1 MGRMY
6 VIEFD
11 SVAVTAAQDLF
22 EVVTNDDKVLVLH
35 ELSITQES
43 DAGDAESEQLSFSLS
58 RASGTYTSG
67 SGGSTPT
74 EQPLDAGDAAG
85 SITCEANNTTRASA
99 GTGSLT
105 KLFERAE
112 NIHAGFHYLP
122 TPECRPVVSGGAAFI
137 VGLES
142 TPVDSL
148 TMNGYMIVEEI
159 G

>member
-6 VIEFD
+6 AIQFN

-22 EVVTNDDKVLVLH
+22 EVVTDDDKVVILH
-35 ELSITQES
+35 EISVTQES
-43 DAGDAESEQLSFSLS
+43 DAGDAESEMIPFSLS

-85 SITCEANNTTRASA
+85 SMTCEANNTTRASA
-99 GTGSLT
+99 GTGTLT
-105 KLFERAE
+105 KLWERAE
-112 NIHAGFHYLP
+112 NVLAGFHYLP
-122 TPECRPVVSGGAAFI
+122 TPECRPVISGGAAFI
-137 VGLES
+137 VGLENA
-142 TPVDSL
+142 PADSL